1 MHSSKQQQHHHLNTP
16 HTLTSPPPYP
26 HQILS
31 LNCLISAYALSVL
44 HHRGFRMSDT
54 QATATGLA
62 TAALFLFVSFSQ
74 PLSKLAPQRP
84 PPSALAP
91 SVLLSVLFQFLMH
104 LQTIIK
110 GFALSQA
117 ASTDEPEPEADAEFE
132 PSLTNTVLFLLSTA
146 MLLTT
151 FGVNY
156 TGKPYMA
163 SLTSNKG
170 LAITLLSAGALVI
183 LLTSGALPSL
193 EAYLELRPLPTAE
206 AMKAGSIESGGGLG
220 SDLLNLML
228 VDCAVCLAVEK
239 GTSRLFSY

>member
-1 MHSSKQQQHHHLNTP
+1 MR
-16 HTLTSPPPYP
+16 
-26 HQILS
+26 
-31 LNCLISAYALSVL
+31 A
-44 HHRGFRMSDT
+44 
-54 QATATGLA
+54 
-62 TAALFLFVSFSQ
+62 
-74 PLSKLAPQRP
+74 
-84 PPSALAP
+84 
-91 SVLLSVLFQFLMH
+91 
-104 LQTIIK
+104 

-117 ASTDEPEPEADAEFE
+117 YSKDEPEPEADADFE

-156 TGKPYMA
+156 TGRPYMA

-170 LAITLLSAGALVI
+170 LAITLLSAGSLII

-193 EAYLELRPLPTAE
+193 EEYLELKPLPGADAMRSKGEE
-206 AMKAGSIESGGGLG
+206 AAGESEASGAGLG

-228 VDCAVCLAVEK
+228 VDFAVCLAVEK